1 MQKKAAFL
9 CEETGPQREEWL
21 VLVDVSDMITQCHIV
36 GNLCNHN
43 HGAEK
48 GNKSM
53 ILTILLAY

>member
-1 MQKKAAFL
+1 M
-9 CEETGPQREEWL
+9 GPQREEWL

-36 GNLCNHN
+36 GNLCNHI

-53 ILTILLAY
+53 ILLLTILLA